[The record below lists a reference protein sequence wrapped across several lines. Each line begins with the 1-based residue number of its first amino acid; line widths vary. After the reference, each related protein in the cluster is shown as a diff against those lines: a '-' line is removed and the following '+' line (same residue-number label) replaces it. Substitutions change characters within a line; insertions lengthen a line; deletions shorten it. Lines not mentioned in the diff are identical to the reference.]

1 MIREISKEAKSVQDR
16 CQSSSDACL
25 IHLVEVFCHE
35 NSELTKQVQNL
46 NGKAVRMGLSQGD
59 LSTPDG
65 RKTLFEIMF
74 MNRPRN
80 VWYSPTCSPWCAW
93 YRFNEQRSIE
103 LFEHVQHE
111 RDSRL
116 YELALGIVLLRITR
130 SQGTH
135 FHWEQARQSLMF
147 KTPML
152 HELFEVTREAHFDM
166 RNAGDLKCPGQVCT
180 LRRAWQ
186 FERHQ
191 STCVTPSTGA
201 RVIETMSTGPLL
213 DRSKPTKGG
222 SHAVRSPKNIL
233 GSLLEEWRS

>member
-1 MIREISKEAKSVQDR
+1 MTTDWLDTFETSPGLVAQDQDSVKQQDKLHRMIREISREAKSVQDR
-16 CQSSSDACL
+16 CQRSSDASL

-35 NSELTKQVQNL
+35 NSELTRQVQNL
-46 NGKAVRMGLSQGD
+46 HGKAVRMGLNQGD

-93 YRFNEQRSIE
+93 NRFNEQRSIE

-111 RDSRL
+111 RDTHL

-135 FHWEQARQSLMF
+135 IHWEQPRQSLMF

-152 HELFEVTREAHFDM
+152 QELFEVTLEAPF
-166 RNAGDLKCPGQVCT
+166 
-180 LRRAWQ
+180 
-186 FERHQ
+186 RHVQ
-191 STCVTPSTGA
+191 C
-201 RVIETMSTGPLL
+201 R
-213 DRSKPTKGG
+213 
-222 SHAVRSPKNIL
+222 
-233 GSLLEEWRS
+233 